1 MNWCWSQEGIN
12 TKQIEIVRGPF
23 GTPHIFANTDQEAA
37 YGLAWAH
44 AEDDFKTIQETFLP
58 VKGLLGT
65 HMGKEGAQLDY
76 IVHLLRCKQTVEE
89 HYHKLSKEVLKVL
102 QGYVDG
108 INAYAMAHPEEVL
121 VKKAFPISVK
131 EYLIGFNLVIH
142 FFSDT
147 GDMLRDLFGNNIAPL
162 KEVAFQTTGSNG
174 FAFRRKKQQTTKPI

>member
-1 MNWCWSQEGIN
+1 MVHNHQVNGI
-12 TKQIEIVRGPF
+12 
-23 GTPHIFANTDQEAA
+23 A
-37 YGLAWAH
+37 
-44 AEDDFKTIQETFLP
+44 IQETFLP

-174 FAFRRKKQQTTKPI
+174 FAFRRKKNNRQQNLSKCKYTSTFRRSFCLVRSTFGK